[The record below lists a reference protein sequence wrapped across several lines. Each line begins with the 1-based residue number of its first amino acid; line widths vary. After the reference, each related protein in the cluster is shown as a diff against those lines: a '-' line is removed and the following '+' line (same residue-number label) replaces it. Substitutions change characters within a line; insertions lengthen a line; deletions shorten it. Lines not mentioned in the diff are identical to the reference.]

1 MASDETVGLARP
13 KMQGCEYNLWEKDPM
28 TKQAPRITPKNL
40 ETKLDTIF
48 SNLDKLS
55 GDNASE
61 FTRALPLFIFG
72 PPGIG
77 KSQIVESLGKKYTMN
92 VETYIAST
100 MDPTQVQGLPFPNV
114 KNKTTQWYPDERF
127 VDQKKNTKVYFFDEL
142 NMAPPATQAAF
153 YRLILE
159 GRLGSIDISHA
170 LRIGAGNRI
179 SDYYNVQQM
188 GLPMATRFEVYV
200 MQPDI
205 DDWIAWAK
213 NKKLNQYVIKY
224 AEYVANTEPT
234 GGNRYAPDRWYCINP
249 NEPSLARATPRS
261 WERVSQLL
269 NIGLNTKEDF
279 IGSLG
284 VYPGEAF
291 ETWYRKEIAEEKGIK
306 GKIEYEGGRF

>member
-1 MASDETVGLARP
+1 MANEETVGLSGS
-13 KMQGCEYNLWEKDPM
+13 KMQGCVYDLWAKDPM
-28 TKQAPRITPKNL
+28 TNRVPRIRPKDL
-40 ETKLDTIF
+40 EIKLDTVF
-48 SNLDKLS
+48 SNLRSLS
-55 GDNASE
+55 GDAMTD
-61 FTRALPLFIFG
+61 FTKLLPIFIFG

-77 KSQIVESLGKKYTMN
+77 KSQIVESLGKKYNIN

-114 KNKTTQWYPDERF
+114 KSRTTQWYPDERF
-127 VDQKKNTKVYFFDEL
+127 MDQEKRTRVYFFDEL

-159 GRLGSIDISHA
+159 GRLGAIDISHA

-205 DDWIAWAK
+205 NDWIAWAK
-213 NKKLNQYVIKY
+213 SRNLNPYVIKY
-224 AEYVANTEPT
+224 AEWVARTEPMK
-234 GGNRYAPDRWYCINP
+234 GDREVPDRWYCINP

-269 NIGLNTKEDF
+269 NIGLSTKEDF
-279 IGSLG
+279 VGSLG
-284 VYPGEAF
+284 LYPGEAF
-291 ETWYRKEIAEEKGIK
+291 ESWYRKEVMEKVGK
-306 GKIEYEGGRF
+306 GNAMEYNGGRF